1 MTSQTTV
8 SIACLNWG
16 TFLDT
21 YLFQIY
27 ACATFS
33 SANSANSATWPP
45 ARSAWSWRR
54 PSGRHSSALTAL
66 GPSLGIPMCPRYPTL
81 WGWWMWMK
89 RTSTPTTLCQ
99 VPAVLHEKS
108 VCFACLLAA
117 KKHGLFLVWK
127 PSNGKPPGF
136 KLCVVFFLFFWLTV
150 FYMIWYV
157 YISIIIYICIYLEK
171 KNIPKKLPEWNP
183 FFREILSACLWG
195 FRDSQE
201 LFAKEAWFFGRAWA
215 VDYLMSIMF
224 SAWEMTTRTW
234 WYGIVND
241 YNLLY
246 QMLQTY
252 MIHTYIIQCCI
263 YIYRYIH
270 CMYIYIHIIY
280 TLYV

>member
-157 YISIIIYICIYLEK
+157 YISIIIYIYIYVCIYLEK
-171 KNIPKKLPEWNP
+171 NITQETARVESFLSWNSIFEFVRTRQVFNQRKSDAFALVHFLSSEVSWRKCPARPK
-183 FFREILSACLWG
+183 R
-195 FRDSQE
+195 
-201 LFAKEAWFFGRAWA
+201 
-215 VDYLMSIMF
+215 
-224 SAWEMTTRTW
+224 
-234 WYGIVND
+234 
-241 YNLLY
+241 
-246 QMLQTY
+246 
-252 MIHTYIIQCCI
+252 
-263 YIYRYIH
+263 
-270 CMYIYIHIIY
+270 
-280 TLYV
+280 

>member
-33 SANSANSATWPP
+33 SANSATWPP

-157 YISIIIYICIYLEK
+157 YISIIIYIYVCIYLEK
-171 KNIPKKLPEWNP
+171 KHYPRNCQS
-183 FFREILSACLWG
+183 EILSFVKFYQHA
-195 FRDSQE
+195 FEVSE
-201 LFAKEAWFFGRAWA
+201 TAKNFLPKRRG
-215 VDYLMSIMF
+215 F
-224 SAWEMTTRTW
+224 SAAP
-234 WYGIVND
+234 G
-241 YNLLY
+241 LLTISCPSCSAHERW
-246 QMLQTY
+246 QPVHDGMAL
-252 MIHTYIIQCCI
+252 
-263 YIYRYIH
+263 
-270 CMYIYIHIIY
+270 
-280 TLYV
+280 